1 MLGFVEL
8 IRFGAGA
15 IRATP
20 AAVAAGGRRCAV
32 CERVG
37 RSGGRRNRMRLNIIN
52 NIIVNSC
59 LKRFKMF

>member
-1 MLGFVEL
+1 MASDAVAAAAAAACGMLGFVEL

-15 IRATP
+15 IRATT

-37 RSGGRRNRMRLNIIN
+37 RSG
-52 NIIVNSC
+52 
-59 LKRFKMF
+59 